1 MSLSLTLFKTI
12 FDNKTHKRMDFVD
25 WESFVHTL
33 YGLSELP
40 LNSKKDAQLIS
51 PAIYKPDTT
60 RKNDSVIEWAG
71 WCAVDV
77 DDYVVKGELEDDL
90 YNMFGDWEYV
100 CYSTASSTRE
110 KPKFR
115 IVFRLGSPVEAS
127 EIRAFWYA
135 LNTELRSVGDK
146 QCKDFSR
153 MYYIPATYN
162 NTFNFIFR
170 NHGSSIDVDALT
182 SKHPYSSVRITDSFL
197 DRLSP
202 EMAKAAIEH
211 RKSKLTNTDVY
222 WNSYRDCPFFPKKL
236 SNEYKTISEGG
247 WYYKMYQIMVATAG
261 NAIKQEYPI
270 TPRQIAD
277 LCRELDQETG
287 NWYQNR
293 PLEKEADR
301 ALEYVY
307 KNI

>member
-1 MSLSLTLFKTI
+1 MTLSLTLFKTI

-211 RKSKLTNTDVY
+211 SKSKLTNTDVH
-222 WNSYRDCPFFPKKL
+222 WNS
-236 SNEYKTISEGG
+236 
-247 WYYKMYQIMVATAG
+247 
-261 NAIKQEYPI
+261 
-270 TPRQIAD
+270 
-277 LCRELDQETG
+277 
-287 NWYQNR
+287 
-293 PLEKEADR
+293 
-301 ALEYVY
+301 
-307 KNI
+307 